1 MKELPVQ
8 IQLNPSD
15 RRCLYEQIYE
25 FIREEIRS
33 GNLLTGEKLPSAR
46 YLAESLQVSR
56 TTVDMAYGQL
66 VSEGYLEARP
76 QRGYFVCEMEGLYDI
91 PVTAGGF
98 PEREPGENGSHFEEH
113 TGRYLEEYRYDFSP
127 NAIDMSLFH
136 MRRGRK

>member
-8 IQLNPSD
+8 VQLNPLD
-15 RRCLYEQIYE
+15 KRCLYEQIYE

-33 GNLLTGEKLPSAR
+33 GNLLTGEKLPSSR

-76 QRGYFVCEMEGLYDI
+76 HRGYFVCEMEEL
-91 PVTAGGF
+91 
-98 PEREPGENGSHFEEH
+98 
-113 TGRYLEEYRYDFSP
+113 
-127 NAIDMSLFH
+127 
-136 MRRGRK
+136 